1 MNDHDLLTV
10 SNLSTRYFTGNGQV
24 NAVENVSF
32 SVGQGEVFG
41 IVGESGSGKSVTAR
55 SLMNIIQSPGKITQG
70 DLWYHNPELAEIVSA
85 THPDAVRDDY
95 VNVRELPDHLSKLL
109 KGKYFSMIFQD
120 PKESFNKSYT
130 IGEQIAEAVEVSS
143 RIEASIENL
152 EYTDYSFW
160 DYLRDIAIP
169 GSGFISD
176 ESYEEAIRLLKLVG
190 MPDPVSRA
198 DEYPHQFSGG
208 MLQRGMIAQALAC
221 DPDLLIADEPTTALD
236 VTIQSQILDKLAE
249 IQSETG
255 MSIVLITHD
264 LGVIARTCDY
274 VGVMYAGEIVEKGTL
289 RDILTDPHHPYT
301 QGLLR
306 SDPSTV
312 DDVSRLEPIP
322 GQVPDLIDE
331 RMPSGCSFAERC
343 PEAMDAC
350 HTDPPMFD
358 IDAEHAAKCYL
369 AEQQPDPGTDGSTAK
384 VHTED

>member
-1 MNDHDLLTV
+1 MTDNDLLTV
-10 SNLSTRYFTGNGQV
+10 SNLSTRYFTGEGQV

-32 SVGQGEVFG
+32 SVGQREVFG

-55 SLMNIIQSPGKITQG
+55 SLMNIIQSPGKITGG
-70 DLWYHNPELAEIVSA
+70 DLWYYNPELAEIISS
-85 THPDAVRDDY
+85 THPEAVRDGY
-95 VNVRELPDHLSKLL
+95 INVLELPDRLSALL

-130 IGEQIAEAVEVSS
+130 IGEQIAEAVEVSR
-143 RIEASIENL
+143 RIERGIETL
-152 EYTDYSFW
+152 EDTEYGFW
-160 DYLRDIAIP
+160 DYLRDTVTP
-169 GSGFISD
+169 RRGFVS
-176 ESYEEAIRLLKLVG
+176 EASYEEAIKLLEMVG

-255 MSIVLITHD
+255 MSIILITHD

-289 RDILTDPHHPYT
+289 RDILADPHHPYT

-312 DDVSRLEPIP
+312 DDASRLEPIP
-322 GQVPDLIDE
+322 GQVPDLIDA
-331 RMPSGCSFAERC
+331 RMPDGCSFADRC
-343 PEAMDAC
+343 PEAMDVC
-350 HTDPPMFD
+350 QSDPSMVD

-369 AEQQPDPGTDGSTAK
+369 AEQQSNTDTGGATAEL
-384 VHTED
+384 HTDD